1 MNLNTKEL
9 SFFLRYLYSSKES
22 ILTLVNQ
29 YLYQTIIVK
38 NQRLLKTLNHLL
50 EQEIIHLRILGHILD
65 KLGEYPIFAT
75 LDCEKEIYFNTYAIY
90 YDKDEKTIIEI
101 DEELINKIINNLKLV
116 IKTIKDKTI
125 NNYLISILKEEYK
138 HLEELKNI

>member
-1 MNLNTKEL
+1 MNLNNKEL

-22 ILTLVNQ
+22 ILTLINQ

-50 EQEIIHLRILGHILD
+50 EEEIIHLRILGHILD
-65 KLGEYPIFAT
+65 
-75 LDCEKEIYFNTYAIY
+75 CEKEIYFNTYVIY
-90 YDKDEKTIIEI
+90 YDKDEKTIMAI

-116 IKTIKDKTI
+116 IKTIEDKTI
-125 NNYLISILKEEYK
+125 NNYLISILKDEYK